1 MDTVPAPHRGHES
14 PAHESLAQQQRR
26 SRTQRLGREVRP
38 RSDRRHGVASQ
49 AGVGAPPNRYRPK
62 LPEAILSCWESRPVE
77 ASANTSLSLRYSI
90 RVERFQRAV

>member
-14 PAHESLAQQQRR
+14 PAHDSLANSNGGVARI
-26 SRTQRLGREVRP
+26 GWGA
-38 RSDRRHGVASQ
+38 RSDLEVTRRHGVASQ

-62 LPEAILSCWESRPVE
+62 LPEAILSCWKSRPVE